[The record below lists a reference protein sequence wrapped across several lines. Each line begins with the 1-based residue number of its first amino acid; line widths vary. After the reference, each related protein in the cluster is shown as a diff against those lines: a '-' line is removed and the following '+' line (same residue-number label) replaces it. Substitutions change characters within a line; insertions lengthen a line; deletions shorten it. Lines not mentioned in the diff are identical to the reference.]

1 MKEGGWQDGHKFP
14 QRSFV
19 SREFSLYLR
28 PCPNMDA
35 FQVPQ
40 PQVTAEASSPG
51 TIEVLSSFIT
61 VAGTIA
67 DVHFVRSVT
76 WSMIL
81 TACLVLMGYLVVL
94 RGQSTIRGQMR
105 ALATEM
111 LNLRSDLQTTNA
123 TTSTSDGGATTTL
136 DDTLMRCIDAKL
148 LDISGQ
154 TTALKTLLGSLEAQ
168 QTIARLEEIQDA
180 LSNYRVTQ
188 EQLLESVAA
197 LAPKMTEVHGAAS
210 QLTPMTATQQ
220 AMALDT
226 KKGFAATETHIDGVL
241 KAQQDTLHCL
251 QNETKELKDK
261 LIKIDTVCDGLT
273 SSAKQLSLD
282 VHVSRTKQEQKMDS
296 YIQDYNKFQ
305 GATNSN
311 LRALG
316 PVMPAIKTVTD
327 HLNNAMD
334 YLAKAWQSYERT
346 EPVIHNMQ
354 EQVNNIEDRL
364 LRIESLVVGNTDT
377 ANECSDMIQ
386 QLKESQNLLHEPV
399 TGTGTSAEVA
409 ETAAS
414 QSGSTTDFVVLPN
427 TGASAVG
434 RSHSGPDECG
444 YWNSPPIVGTS
455 DACTATS
462 GAHQIRAPLDECRQ
476 PTPTCAVGRVDPL
489 PAFTPG
495 AVPLGGMGF
504 CYTFVHSSRFFS

>member
-1 MKEGGWQDGHKFP
+1 
-14 QRSFV
+14 
-19 SREFSLYLR
+19 
-28 PCPNMDA
+28 MDA
-35 FQVPQ
+35 V
-40 PQVTAEASSPG
+40 EASSPG
-51 TIEVLSSFIT
+51 TIEVLSSFLT

-81 TACLVLMGYLVVL
+81 TVCLVLMGYFLVLKGQTAL
-94 RGQSTIRGQMR
+94 RIQLR

-111 LNLRSDLQTTNA
+111 SALRADVQMPSTGPG
-123 TTSTSDGGATTTL
+123 TSDGSTTTL

-180 LSNYRVTQ
+180 LSNHRVTQ

-197 LAPKMTEVHGAAS
+197 IAPKMTAVQGVAD
-210 QLTPMTATQQ
+210 QLSPMSSAQQ
-220 AMALDT
+220 SMALDT

-241 KAQQDTLHCL
+241 KAQQDTMRCL
-251 QNETKELKDK
+251 QSETKELKDK

-273 SSAKQLSLD
+273 ASAKQLSLD
-282 VHVSRTKQEQKMDS
+282 VHVSRTKQEQKMDN

-364 LRIESLVVGNTDT
+364 LRIESLVGGNTDT

-386 QLKESQNLLHEPV
+386 QLKESQNLLHDNLSQVLERLPKLPKRQPPSQEAPPASTSSQAQVPQQQPPTPIPV
-399 TGTGTSAEVA
+399 QTSVDTGIPLRLSEHLMPVYSGNRSLSAL
-409 ETAAS
+409 S
-414 QSGSTTDFVVLPN
+414 S
-427 TGASAVG
+427 
-434 RSHSGPDECG
+434 
-444 YWNSPPIVGTS
+444 
-455 DACTATS
+455 
-462 GAHQIRAPLDECRQ
+462 APLVPAVNSNMCR
-476 PTPTCAVGRVDPL
+476 L
-489 PAFTPG
+489 
-495 AVPLGGMGF
+495 M
-504 CYTFVHSSRFFS
+504 S